1 LRETTAFVR
10 GARRDKWRQQ
20 TGPGV
25 IERGCHY
32 LRLVARSLA
41 VSSPPWPRAD
51 AEQWHL
57 SLGHG
62 QATQLYYCHLRCLC
76 RVSVIIFLFGSAPVN
91 HVILRHDGHADE
103 WTPLCCLCFSPMIKF
118 SCQLLRVCLS
128 LCGVSVVVA
137 FRLLVSVAR
146 SLQLSSSLTM
156 IFLLLLFPLFGYD
169 KNTLMTNL
177 KREGILY
184 RANSAIP
191 THKDEHTT

>member
-1 LRETTAFVR
+1 
-10 GARRDKWRQQ
+10 
-20 TGPGV
+20 
-25 IERGCHY
+25 
-32 LRLVARSLA
+32 
-41 VSSPPWPRAD
+41 
-51 AEQWHL
+51 
-57 SLGHG
+57 
-62 QATQLYYCHLRCLC
+62 
-76 RVSVIIFLFGSAPVN
+76 
-91 HVILRHDGHADE
+91 
-103 WTPLCCLCFSPMIKF
+103 MIKF